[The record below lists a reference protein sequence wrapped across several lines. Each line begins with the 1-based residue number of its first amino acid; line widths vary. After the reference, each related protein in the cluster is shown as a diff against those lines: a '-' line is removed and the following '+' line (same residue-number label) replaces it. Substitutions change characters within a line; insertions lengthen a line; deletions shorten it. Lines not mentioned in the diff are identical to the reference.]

1 MMGDLRLSVIDQC
14 NLRCRYCMP
23 EEHYTW
29 LPRQDLLSVKEISA
43 IVDVFLSVGV
53 SKVRITGGEPL
64 IRPDLPEI
72 VRTLSAKVGEDSGL
86 RDLAITTNG
95 VLLADRVDGLKA
107 AGMKRITVSLDTLQ
121 PERFKAISQRN
132 SHDKVIAGIKAVAA
146 AGFTDTKIDTT
157 VMRGANHD
165 ELADLIEFART
176 VNAEVRFIEYM
187 DVGGATHWAW
197 EKVFT
202 KANMLESLEKRYGR
216 IEPLPKHDTA
226 AVSGPEQGGIVIFVG
241 NVRDHNAGHDV
252 TRLFYEAYPPMVIR
266 TLMSIIG
273 RCEDKAE
280 GVRVAVAHRT
290 GELQIG
296 DAAVVIGASAP
307 HRAEA
312 FDAARMCIE
321 LLKQEVPIW
330 KKEFS
335 STGAEWV
342 GDRP

>member
-1 MMGDLRLSVIDQC
+1 M
-14 NLRCRYCMP
+14 
-23 EEHYTW
+23 
-29 LPRQDLLSVKEISA
+29 
-43 IVDVFLSVGV
+43 
-53 SKVRITGGEPL
+53 
-64 IRPDLPEI
+64 
-72 VRTLSAKVGEDSGL
+72 
-86 RDLAITTNG
+86 
-95 VLLADRVDGLKA
+95 
-107 AGMKRITVSLDTLQ
+107 
-121 PERFKAISQRN
+121 
-132 SHDKVIAGIKAVAA
+132 
-146 AGFTDTKIDTT
+146 
-157 VMRGANHD
+157 
-165 ELADLIEFART
+165 
-176 VNAEVRFIEYM
+176 
-187 DVGGATHWAW
+187 
-197 EKVFT
+197 
-202 KANMLESLEKRYGR
+202 
-216 IEPLPKHDTA
+216 
-226 AVSGPEQGGIVIFVG
+226 G